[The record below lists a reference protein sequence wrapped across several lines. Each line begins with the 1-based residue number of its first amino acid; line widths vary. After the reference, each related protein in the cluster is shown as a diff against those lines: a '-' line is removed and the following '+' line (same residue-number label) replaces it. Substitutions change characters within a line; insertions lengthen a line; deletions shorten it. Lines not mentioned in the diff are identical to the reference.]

1 MFNIILVL
9 MVYKLI
15 ADFIDVLIPISVCA
29 ILPIVIVWIT
39 SRVRQNETNRK
50 AEIMLKAIEKGAQI
64 DPALLGS
71 KKAKKTIKERLLEK
85 LTGACVT
92 SFMGIALLLLALI
105 PRWPGDQ
112 NMNDNE
118 LMFLVS
124 AGILLSVGIA
134 LFITYFAGKNV
145 LAKEIEAEENRLG
158 EGR

>member
-1 MFNIILVL
+1 

-15 ADFIDVLIPISVCA
+15 ADFIDVLIPISVYV
-29 ILPIVIVWIT
+29 ILPILIVWIT

-50 AEIMLKAIEKGAQI
+50 AEIMLKAIEKGSQI
-64 DPALLGS
+64 DPGMFET
-71 KKAKKTIKERLLEK
+71 KKSRKTIKERLLEK

-92 SFMGIALLLLALI
+92 SLMGIAFLLLALI
-105 PRWPGDQ
+105 PQWPGDQ

-118 LMFLVS
+118 LLFLLA

-134 LFITYFAGKNV
+134 LFISCFVGKK
-145 LAKEIEAEENRLG
+145 LMDKEIAAEEKRLE

>member
-1 MFNIILVL
+1 

-50 AEIMLKAIEKGAQI
+50 AEIMLKAIEKGVQI
-64 DPALLGS
+64 DPGMFES
-71 KKAKKTIKERLLEK
+71 KKSKKTIKERLMEK

-92 SFMGIALLLLALI
+92 SFMGIGFLLLALI
-105 PRWPGDQ
+105 PQWQLPGEQ
-112 NMNDNE
+112 RMNHDE
-118 LMFLVS
+118 LLFLLA
-124 AGILLSVGIA
+124 AGVLLSVGIA
-134 LFITYFAGKNV
+134 LFISYFVGKK
-145 LAKEIEAEENRLG
+145 LMDKEIATEEKRME